1 MPGSQTPLRRENGN
15 VAMAPHR
22 EKSPSQEDTANE
34 AISRH
39 REHRRNPTGR
49 SAGRHLRHHHQPS
62 LAAKEGIGGS
72 AGYRAAVQEIADI
85 IDGPIS
91 VEVVSTDAD
100 GMIAEG
106 RDIAEWIPNPWVKI
120 PSTEEGFKAISVL
133 ARDGIQINQTLV
145 FTVNQALLGAN
156 AGSTVVSPFV
166 GRLDDIG
173 QDGMALVSDI
183 VDVYREQNVETM
195 VMAASIR
202 GARHCVTAAQAGAH
216 ISTIPYNVLMQMI
229 KHPLTDAGLA
239 SFLRDWQQ
247 ASGG

>member
-1 MPGSQTPLRRENGN
+1 MKLFL
-15 VAMAPHR
+15 
-22 EKSPSQEDTANE
+22 DTANIDE
-34 AISRH
+34 IRQGADLGVISGITT
-39 REHRRNPTGR
+39 N
-49 SAGRHLRHHHQPS
+49 PS
-62 LAAKEGIGGS
+62 LAAKEGIGRA

-91 VEVVSTDAD
+91 VEVVSTDAA

-120 PSTEEGFKAISVL
+120 PSTAEGFKAISAL
-133 ARDGIQINQTLV
+133 ARDGIKINQTLV
-145 FTVNQALLGAN
+145 FSVNQALLGAN

-173 QDGMALVSDI
+173 QDGISLVRDI
-183 VDVYREQNVETM
+183 VAVYRAQEIKTM

-202 GARHCVTAAQAGAH
+202 GARHCVAAAEAGAD
-216 ISTIPYNVLMQMI
+216 IATIPYGVLTQMI

-239 SFLRDWQQ
+239 QFLKDWQQ

>member
-1 MPGSQTPLRRENGN
+1 MKLFL
-15 VAMAPHR
+15 
-22 EKSPSQEDTANE
+22 DTANIE
-34 AISRH
+34 EI
-39 REHRRNPTGR
+39 RRGAELGVVSGVTTN
-49 SAGRHLRHHHQPS
+49 PS

-91 VEVVSTDAD
+91 VEVVSADAA

-133 ARDGIQINQTLV
+133 ARDGIQVNQTLV
-145 FTVNQALLGAN
+145 FSVNQALLGAN

-173 QDGMALVSDI
+173 QDGIELVRDM
-183 VDVYREQNVETM
+183 VAVYREQSVETL

-202 GARHCVTAAQAGAH
+202 GARHCVAAAAAGAH
-216 ISTIPYNVLMQMI
+216 IATVPYNVLTQMI

-239 SFLRDWQQ
+239 RFLQDWQQ